1 MVASFNRSSSNEARV
16 QSNDDKQGD
25 EGDAA
30 IGGRKHMAGLNVAIL
45 GASGAVGS
53 ELIRLL
59 EERNFPISS
68 VRLLASSRSA
78 GRKVDCLGQEVEIQ
92 EVRAEAFDGVDIAF
106 FSAGGSVSRQWA
118 PIAVEKGALVIDNT
132 SAFRLDP
139 EVPLVVPEANAHT
152 IKEHRGLIANPNCST
167 IILVMAVA
175 PIHRRSP
182 IRRIV
187 VSTYQAVSGAGTR
200 GIQEL
205 EDQVRAYV
213 EGRPIKAQVLPVAS
227 LDKHH
232 QIAFNILPQIDVF
245 DDMDYTKEEWKMVN
259 ETRKVLGT
267 QELGVS
273 ATTVRVPVFRSHAES
288 INVETSEPLSLEEV
302 RSLFQEAEGV
312 EVYDDPQALEYP
324 TPLHA
329 SGKDPVYIGRLR
341 KDPSH
346 PNAINMFVVGD
357 QIRKGAALNAVQIA
371 EYAAQHDLLKPVAK

>member
-1 MVASFNRSSSNEARV
+1 
-16 QSNDDKQGD
+16 
-25 EGDAA
+25 
-30 IGGRKHMAGLNVAIL
+30 MAGLNVAIL